1 MNPRSSSS
9 GSALLTAM
17 LVIAMVAALSTVALW
32 QLWRHVSVQ
41 SLSQHSRQNQW
52 LLVGALD
59 WGRII
64 LREDAR
70 LNPIDHGGEPWA
82 MPLQA
87 TSLRPFLANP
97 TGAGGTTATPESPES
112 SINPAD
118 EVQLAGRITDA
129 QSKFN
134 LHDVAMGQ
142 EQAFRTW
149 KKMFALLNLPEAQAE
164 QALVQW
170 SAARNQTPQ
179 APLMPQRLAQ
189 LSWLGLPP
197 STLQRLAPHV
207 VFLPTPAALNLNT
220 ATPEVISAVTGV
232 PLAQARRWAI
242 QRQTRPAESV
252 EEVAQFFGSAAAQW
266 PAAQLSVRSQWFD
279 IQGQLIRSDV
289 SLQASGLIRRQ
300 DLSVRLQRLQ
310 FEPIPASS
318 PAATTAISTIP

>member
-1 MNPRSSSS
+1 MNPRPSSS

-17 LVIAMVAALSTVALW
+17 LVIAMVATLSAMALW

-41 SLSQHSRQNQW
+41 SLTQHSRHNQW

-87 TSLRPFLANP
+87 TSLRPFLA
-97 TGAGGTTATPESPES
+97 PESLES
-112 SINPAD
+112 PISPTD

-149 KKMFALLNLPEAQAE
+149 KKIFALLNLPQAQAE

-179 APLMPQRLAQ
+179 APLMPQRIAQ

-197 STLQRLAPHV
+197 STVQRLAPHV

-220 ATPEVISAVTGV
+220 ATPEVIAAVTDV
-232 PLAQARRWAI
+232 PLAQARRWAV

-252 EEVAQFFGSAAAQW
+252 EEVAQFFGSAAAIW
-266 PAAQLSVRSQWFD
+266 PAAQLSVRSQWFE

-310 FEPIPASS
+310 FEPIPPSS

>member
-17 LVIAMVAALSTVALW
+17 LVIAMVATLSAMALW

-41 SLSQHSRQNQW
+41 SLTQHSRHNQW

-64 LREDAR
+64 LREGAGLD
-70 LNPIDHGGEPWA
+70 PIDHGGEPWA

-87 TSLRPFLANP
+87 TSLRPFLA
-97 TGAGGTTATPESPES
+97 PESLES
-112 SINPAD
+112 PISPTD

-149 KKMFALLNLPEAQAE
+149 KKIFALLNLPQAQAE

-179 APLMPQRLAQ
+179 APLMPQRIAQ

-197 STLQRLAPHV
+197 STVQRLAPHV

-220 ATPEVISAVTGV
+220 ATPEVIAALTDV
-232 PLAQARRWAI
+232 PLAQARRWAV

-252 EEVAQFFGSAAAQW
+252 EEVAQFFGSDAAVW
-266 PAAQLSVRSQWFD
+266 PAAQLSVRSQWFE

-310 FEPIPASS
+310 FEPIPPSS
-318 PAATTAISTIP
+318 PATTTAISTIP